1 MPKTVWVGD
10 DHANLH
16 QRTIE
21 ELVEIYPEYNR
32 NAIRAIRNHHIKKGC
47 TVERQQ
53 PYEGTE
59 KERQRRKALGN
70 MVLTTLEVPIEHLVY
85 HQRLQEGLNEH
96 GTVTSARFEESSHT
110 GYIKNK
116 DNEIEYTE
124 PLERRLTR
132 FDIKF
137 DSDPLWPPVTKV
149 ESVTLRKREFLKNPE
164 RGHRTF
170 LMGDLQYPY
179 VDYKA
184 LSVALQ
190 IAQDA
195 KPDTI
200 FLGGDVLDLTE
211 WSKYQ
216 QRPEF
221 ATATQ
226 DALVKVHRLFVILRK
241 MFPRAEI
248 IYQEANHEKRLPDY
262 LLQNAKAAFNLR
274 KADEPESWPLMS
286 IPYMLSLDSLDVQYL
301 GGFPSNF
308 KWLSDDLQI
317 KHRAKGR
324 GPLSVARN
332 ERYSTI
338 YFDNHRIESQYQT
351 YNTSDGPRTYG
362 VFGIGALCLL
372 DGTPGQNVAYD
383 PRGER
388 TTVAEN
394 WQQSVGIADVASDG
408 TTRVDNNILID
419 TFNGH
424 RTSYNNK
431 VYYPDQKLI
440 ELLSA

>member
-1 MPKTVWVGD
+1 MSNRRWAGD
-10 DHANLH
+10 DHWNLH
-16 QRTIE
+16 NLTTDD
-21 ELVEIYPEYNR
+21 LIYIYGTNR
-32 NAIRAIRNHHIKKGC
+32 NLLKTLQNYHNRKGC
-47 TVERQQ
+47 IVERQE
-53 PYEGTE
+53 PYQNRETE
-59 KERQRRKALGN
+59 RRRATKIGN
-70 MVLTTLEVPIEHLVY
+70 MVLTTLEIPLEHVDY
-85 HQRLQEGLNEH
+85 HTQLQEALNEH
-96 GTVTSARFEESSHT
+96 GNITAARFEESSHT

-124 PLERRLTR
+124 PLDRKLKR
-132 FDIKF
+132 FDIRF
-137 DSDPLWPPVTKV
+137 DTEPKWPPVTRV
-149 ESVTLRKREFLKNPE
+149 ESVKLRRRESLRNPE

-184 LSVALQ
+184 LSIALQ

-221 ATATQ
+221 AAATQ
-226 DALVKVHRLFVILRK
+226 DALIKVHRLFVTLRR
-241 MFPRAEI
+241 MFPNAQI

-274 KADEPESWPLMS
+274 KADEPESWPMMS
-286 IPYMLSLDSLDVQYL
+286 VPYMLALDSLDVEFL
-301 GGFPSNF
+301 GGFPSNP
-308 KWLSDDLQI
+308 KWLSEDLQV

-351 YNTSDGPRTYG
+351 YNSADGPHTYG

-383 PRGER
+383 PKGKQ
-388 TTVAEN
+388 TSIAEN
-394 WQQSVGIADVASDG
+394 WQQGCGIADVAPDG
-408 TTRVDNNILID
+408 TTRVDNNIRID
-419 TFNGH
+419 TFNKY
-424 RTSYNNK
+424 RTSYNGK

-440 ELLSA
+440 DMLSA